1 MKNEGYFDND
11 STQEIRV
18 KGANTDVFTLIPK
31 QLLALNAIAPYYTMF
46 PIQFPLSRLRKASI
60 DDWVLDPF
68 CGRGTTMYA
77 CRLLGLSS
85 VGIDADPVAVAI
97 TKSKLVDPT
106 PERILKEAKN
116 IINFENSDSLSTP
129 EGEFWDL
136 AFDHKTLV
144 DICNIRNTLL
154 NNCKSDVRI
163 ALRGLMLGAL
173 HGPKGKHTQS
183 YFSNQMP
190 RTYTTKPDSAIRFW
204 KKHKLTPAR
213 ISVLNVIEARASRFY
228 SNLPSKTKGN
238 AYLHDSRKDF
248 TKQIDKKFKW
258 IITSPP
264 YLGMNDY
271 GINQWLREW
280 FIGGPEYP
288 DYRSKNRLASGS
300 TQKFESDLKSVWKN
314 VSALSEIGASLV
326 IRFGSLPS
334 KPYDFKELI
343 QRSLEYNGSDW
354 IIEKIEGAGFSDDG
368 QRQSKQF
375 WPTMKSSLEEID
387 VYARKVS

>member
-1 MKNEGYFDND
+1 MKNEEYFDND
-11 STQEIRV
+11 STQATRA
-18 KGANTDVFTLIPK
+18 KGTNTHVFTLIPK
-31 QLLALNAIAPYYTMF
+31 QLLTLNAIAPYYTMF
-46 PIQFPLSRLRKASI
+46 PIQFPLSMLKKARMN
-60 DDWVLDPF
+60 DWVLDPF

-77 CRLLGLSS
+77 CRLLGLNSI
-85 VGIDADPVAVAI
+85 GIDADLVAVAI
-97 TKSKLVDPT
+97 TKSKLVNPT
-106 PERILKEAKN
+106 PESILKEAKN
-116 IINFENSDSLSTP
+116 IINSKNSKIFTNP

-136 AFDHKTLV
+136 AFDRETLT
-144 DICNIRNTLL
+144 DICNIRNSLL
-154 NNCKSDVRI
+154 NDCKSDARI

-173 HGPKGKHTQS
+173 HGPMGKYTQS

-204 KKHKLTPAR
+204 KKNKLAPAR
-213 ISVLNVIEARASRFY
+213 ISVLKVIEARARRFY
-228 SNLPSKTKGN
+228 SNLPSKTEGN

-248 TKQIDKKFKW
+248 TNRIDKKFKW

-280 FIGGPEYP
+280 FVGGPEYP

-300 TQKFESDLKSVWKN
+300 IQKFESDLKSVWKN
-314 VSALSEIGASLV
+314 VSAVSEIGASLI
-326 IRFGSLPS
+326 IRFGSLPY
-334 KPYDFKELI
+334 KPYDFKGLI
-343 QRSLEYNGSDW
+343 QRSLECNGSDW

-368 QRQSKQF
+368 RRQSKQF